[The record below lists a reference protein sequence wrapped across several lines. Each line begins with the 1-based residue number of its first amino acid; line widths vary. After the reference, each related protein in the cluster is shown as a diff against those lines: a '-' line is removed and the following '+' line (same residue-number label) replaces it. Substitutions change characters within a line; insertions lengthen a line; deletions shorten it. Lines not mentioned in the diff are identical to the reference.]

1 MQTDNRLIQKET
13 IYYCIK
19 GFRLNDENYNV
30 VKEAV
35 DFSNMVGFLTGYYDD
50 RLTIASVSAYF
61 LESLGYE
68 YDEFMQ
74 MSHGSLKNLFFGEN
88 QSFLEIER
96 FKKIHGSGEGQMI
109 DKADAPVYVRMY
121 KADTVDE
128 NGNKAGTLC
137 KEERCFSQ
145 GIYEIKYM

>member
-1 MQTDNRLIQKET
+1 MQTI
-13 IYYCIK
+13 
-19 GFRLNDENYNV
+19 
-30 VKEAV
+30 VK
-35 DFSNMVGFLTGYYDD
+35 
-50 RLTIASVSAYF
+50 
-61 LESLGYE
+61 
-68 YDEFMQ
+68 
-74 MSHGSLKNLFFGEN
+74 LKNIFYGEN
-88 QSFLEIER
+88 QSFLQIER
-96 FKKIHGSGEGQMI
+96 FKKIHGSGEGQMV

>member
-1 MQTDNRLIQKET
+1 
-13 IYYCIK
+13 
-19 GFRLNDENYNV
+19 
-30 VKEAV
+30 
-35 DFSNMVGFLTGYYDD
+35 
-50 RLTIASVSAYF
+50 
-61 LESLGYE
+61 
-68 YDEFMQ
+68 
-74 MSHGSLKNLFFGEN
+74 
-88 QSFLEIER
+88 
-96 FKKIHGSGEGQMI
+96 MI